1 LGLETWFEN
10 GTAGVLL
17 NLCFEISVEKLAILK
32 ARELWQA

>member
-1 LGLETWFEN
+1 
-10 GTAGVLL
+10 LL